1 MPQAEA
7 LSQVHSGKKA
17 LAASLLVLFISL
29 AGIGA
34 LFSLTFRWDN
44 KYTYTGNTLHVLAE
58 GWEFYPDLSLDENWN
73 DNDAVFNSPKVITI
87 GQYGNFKSF
96 HPDASPFGTAVYR
109 KQLYL
114 EPAAEGWLL
123 ELPEIY
129 SASKIYVNGELL
141 LSYGSLSENH
151 YRVHVQNAL
160 VSLPSGSVEIVIQ
173 ASNYSHYY
181 SGVVY
186 PPVLGQTDTV
196 TSLVIGRLIFF
207 AFLCFFT
214 LGCAAVS
221 FTVWFRRQTDT
232 LYAAYGVLCLCFS
245 VHICYPLIHWLGIHL
260 GRLSYV
266 IEDTAYFGILV
277 CMTVLT
283 YRLAGSVWNRKVY
296 IACYTF
302 SIAMAAFPMLA
313 FYILFPLF
321 PQFIAVYSQIIAL
334 SKLVMSTYLIL
345 AAFLGTLQQ
354 PQHVWLLSGNA
365 VFGFGIL
372 VDYLTAG
379 RYEPVRFGWQTEYCG
394 FVMVALFTVLISDYN
409 RRALIQRQYL
419 TEHLQDEVE
428 RKTAYLTAMMEER
441 KQFLSAVAHDLK
453 APVAAINTYID
464 YMKSS
469 GIGLDEELQHYLDV
483 IDHKS
488 SQIQNNVQSL
498 QLFHTETSHKGSAEH
513 LDCSEFLRY
522 VYTETLPYA
531 DANGIYYHL
540 ELPPQT
546 CTIYCHRENL
556 FRAFENLVMN
566 ATEHTPME
574 GSMTL
579 SAAYTKDSAEITFKD
594 SGVGIDPDHLPKIFN
609 YEFSTKRN
617 PGLRGLGLYFTK
629 ISIEEYGGTITVES
643 QPGEGTA
650 FHISFP
656 LSEVRL

>member
-232 LYAAYGVLCLCFS
+232 LYAAYGVLCL
-245 VHICYPLIHWLGIHL
+245 
-260 GRLSYV
+260 
-266 IEDTAYFGILV
+266 
-277 CMTVLT
+277 
-283 YRLAGSVWNRKVY
+283 
-296 IACYTF
+296 
-302 SIAMAAFPMLA
+302 
-313 FYILFPLF
+313 
-321 PQFIAVYSQIIAL
+321 
-334 SKLVMSTYLIL
+334 
-345 AAFLGTLQQ
+345 
-354 PQHVWLLSGNA
+354 
-365 VFGFGIL
+365 
-372 VDYLTAG
+372 
-379 RYEPVRFGWQTEYCG
+379 
-394 FVMVALFTVLISDYN
+394 
-409 RRALIQRQYL
+409 
-419 TEHLQDEVE
+419 
-428 RKTAYLTAMMEER
+428 
-441 KQFLSAVAHDLK
+441 
-453 APVAAINTYID
+453 
-464 YMKSS
+464 
-469 GIGLDEELQHYLDV
+469 
-483 IDHKS
+483 
-488 SQIQNNVQSL
+488 
-498 QLFHTETSHKGSAEH
+498 
-513 LDCSEFLRY
+513 
-522 VYTETLPYA
+522 
-531 DANGIYYHL
+531 
-540 ELPPQT
+540 
-546 CTIYCHRENL
+546 
-556 FRAFENLVMN
+556 
-566 ATEHTPME
+566 
-574 GSMTL
+574 
-579 SAAYTKDSAEITFKD
+579 
-594 SGVGIDPDHLPKIFN
+594 
-609 YEFSTKRN
+609 
-617 PGLRGLGLYFTK
+617 
-629 ISIEEYGGTITVES
+629 
-643 QPGEGTA
+643 
-650 FHISFP
+650 
-656 LSEVRL
+656 